1 MIDAT
6 SLYTNIPQ
14 EVGITTVCNAY
25 KNSHKNN
32 PLIPTNLIK
41 EMLRLILKENSFQF
55 NGKNYLQIHA
65 TAMGTKMAIA
75 SANIF
80 MANIAT
86 EIHTKS
92 VIKTLIWKWYIEDFF
107 SLWDASVDQENEF
120 SISAM
125 LCSSEI
131 FDSF

>member
-1 MIDAT
+1 MS

-65 TAMGTKMAIA
+65 TAMGTKMTIA

-92 VIKTLIWKWYIEDFF
+92 VIKTLIWK
-107 SLWDASVDQENEF
+107 
-120 SISAM
+120 
-125 LCSSEI
+125 
-131 FDSF
+131 